1 MYLKYCEGKDLEI
14 LRSKYRNEIESLPLK
29 NDDSTYKNFIIYD
42 FVMNSNG
49 EKNKFVDCGAGP
61 SSLAW
66 LLCEHFEEGHMI
78 DISVKN
84 SFQRKNLY
92 HNIGDFFTYIESHED
107 NTINYALDGCSL
119 THFEYG
125 ENGNTGLLKA
135 ADSLYRKIKKG
146 GYVVIAS
153 DVIAHTDESYHNQN
167 EFVKVDDIF
176 LSKNK
181 LVKGSMK
188 LIEKNEFESLKHSIK
203 IEKIE
208 AGGSVANTMA
218 GISYLKGNASFIGK
232 INTDEFGKIY
242 KKSLEKINVNFSYI
256 EKDENLPTGAS
267 IIFITPDSER
277 TMCTYL
283 GISSQLSKNDIDE
296 KNIKDYEII
305 FLEGYLWD
313 KGMSEQM
320 FKQVINLAKKN
331 NIKIAMSLSD
341 IFCVSRHREDFFKLF
356 INDLDILIGNENE
369 INELM
374 QKNNLLDS
382 LNELKNINKLI
393 IITRS
398 ENGSVTVLNNEITN
412 CESVKVE
419 KVLDLTGAGDLFAA
433 GFLKEYL
440 DKSNIKKC
448 LQTGSNLAA
457 KIIQKVGAR
466 LN

>member
-1 MYLKYCEGKDLEI
+1 MSKKI
-14 LRSKYRNEIESLPLK
+14 LGIGNAI
-29 NDDSTYKNFIIYD
+29 
-42 FVMNSNG
+42 
-49 EKNKFVDCGAGP
+49 VD
-61 SSLAW
+61 
-66 LLCEHFEEGHMI
+66 
-78 DISVKN
+78 V
-84 SFQRKNLY
+84 
-92 HNIGDFFTYIESHED
+92 
-107 NTINYALDGCSL
+107 
-119 THFEYG
+119 
-125 ENGNTGLLKA
+125 
-135 ADSLYRKIKKG
+135 
-146 GYVVIAS
+146 
-153 DVIAHTDESYHNQN
+153 
-167 EFVKVDDIF
+167 FVKVNDDF
-176 LSKNK
+176 LLKNN
-181 LVKGSMK
+181 LTKGSMK
-188 LIEKNEFESLKHSIK
+188 LLEKQEFESLKSTIK

-218 GISYLKGNASFIGK
+218 GVAYLKGDASFIGK
-232 INTDEFGKIY
+232 IKSDEFGKIY
-242 KKSLEKINVNFSYI
+242 KKSLEKINVSFLYS
-256 EKDENLPTGAS
+256 EKEENLSTGAS
-267 IIFITPDSER
+267 LIFITPDSER

-283 GISSQLSKNDIDE
+283 GISSQLSKEDINEDY
-296 KNIKDYEII
+296 IKDYEII

-313 KGMSEQM
+313 KGMSEEM
-320 FKQVINLAKKN
+320 FKHVINLAKKN
-331 NIKIAMSLSD
+331 NVKIAMSLSD
-341 IFCVSRHREDFFKLF
+341 IFCVTRHREDFFGLLK
-356 INDLDILIGNENE
+356 NDLNILIGNENE

-382 LNELKNINKLI
+382 MDELKNINKLI

>member
-1 MYLKYCEGKDLEI
+1 MSKKI
-14 LRSKYRNEIESLPLK
+14 LGIGNAI
-29 NDDSTYKNFIIYD
+29 
-42 FVMNSNG
+42 
-49 EKNKFVDCGAGP
+49 VD
-61 SSLAW
+61 
-66 LLCEHFEEGHMI
+66 
-78 DISVKN
+78 V
-84 SFQRKNLY
+84 
-92 HNIGDFFTYIESHED
+92 
-107 NTINYALDGCSL
+107 
-119 THFEYG
+119 
-125 ENGNTGLLKA
+125 
-135 ADSLYRKIKKG
+135 
-146 GYVVIAS
+146 
-153 DVIAHTDESYHNQN
+153 
-167 EFVKVDDIF
+167 FVKVDDDF
-176 LSKNK
+176 LLKNT
-181 LVKGSMK
+181 LTKGSMK
-188 LIEKNEFESLKHSIK
+188 LIEKQEFESLRNTIK

-218 GISYLKGNASFIGK
+218 GIAYLGGHPSFIGK
-232 INTDEFGKIY
+232 VNSDEFGNIY
-242 KKSLEKINVNFSYI
+242 KKSLQKINVNFLYS
-256 EKDENLPTGAS
+256 EKEENLSTGAS

-283 GISSQLSKNDIDE
+283 GISSQLSKEDINEDY
-296 KNIKDYEII
+296 IKDYEII

-313 KGMSEQM
+313 KGMSEEM
-320 FKQVINLAKKN
+320 FKHVINLAKKN
-331 NIKIAMSLSD
+331 NVKIAMSLSD
-341 IFCVSRHREDFFKLF
+341 IFCVTRHREDFFKLLK
-356 INDLDILIGNENE
+356 NDLNILIGNENE

-382 LNELKNINKLI
+382 MNELKNINKLI